1 MKQLL
6 FIILIFLFISNAY
19 AEWEIWGTDGDD
31 IAYYINYDSIEIKD
45 GYVFYWFLMNFLEP
59 NKNGPK
65 STSMY
70 LKADCNKLEVQP
82 IKALFFHEAMGK
94 NKKNEFYYSSKES
107 WRSYNMNSTPGIML
121 SSVCDKAK
129 NFI

>member
-1 MKQLL
+1 MHKT
-6 FIILIFLFISNAY
+6 Y
-19 AEWEIWGTDGDD
+19 AEWKMWGTDGGD
-31 IAYYINYDSIEIKD
+31 IVYYLNYNTIEIKD

-94 NKKNEFYYSSKES
+94 NKENEFYYSSKES